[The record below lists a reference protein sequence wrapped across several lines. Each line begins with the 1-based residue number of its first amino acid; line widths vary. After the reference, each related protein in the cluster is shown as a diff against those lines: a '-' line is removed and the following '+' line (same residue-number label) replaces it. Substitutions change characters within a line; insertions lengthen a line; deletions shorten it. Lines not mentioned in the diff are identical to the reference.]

1 MIKVLTL
8 IYSGSFISGLIP
20 TLIKFVYF
28 SKSILRNIRF
38 DLVYLYFLALLF
50 FDLNLHSIV
59 NVFNILLFVFVFK
72 DLIPK
77 SISSNKENISVE
89 TLQKKLDF
97 FYIVSSIL
105 IIAQKIILFR
115 SDFSGGFSDSINS
128 SATFALF
135 AIFILYKILILNKN
149 SSIAEIVFL
158 ILGTF
163 MSEAKLIIFM
173 IFPLSIYFVF
183 KSRFTKSIFSKIV
196 VLILLISIIFASSQ
210 IDKIISWSNN
220 TQSNYVSNFIS
231 FESKLFPKLND
242 DKYYMNLVL
251 NGESEYYRWN
261 RINTV
266 RYFFEFSETNQLLF
280 GHQIG
285 AISKST
291 FGEGL
296 LFKESFFRTTLT
308 NILFGYG
315 LFGLAF
321 VLYVIYK
328 YYGLKTMLYLFV
340 SISYTSSFFSAV
352 FLIWIYSFCNIFLL
366 KKSN

>member
-8 IYSGSFISGLIP
+8 IYTSSFISGLIP

-28 SKSILRNIRF
+28 SRSILRNLRF
-38 DLVYLYFLALLF
+38 DLVYIYFLALLI
-50 FDLNLHSIV
+50 FDFNLHSIV
-59 NVFNILLFVFVFK
+59 NVLNILLFVFVFK

-77 SISSNKENISVE
+77 LITSNKKNINE
-89 TLQKKLDF
+89 DELQKKLNL
-97 FYIVSSIL
+97 FYIISSIL

-128 SATFALF
+128 SSTFALF

-149 SSIAEIVFL
+149 SSAAEIIFL

-163 MSEAKLIIFM
+163 LSEAKLIIFM

-183 KSRFTKSIFSKIV
+183 KSRLTKSLFSKIAIIF
-196 VLILLISIIFASSQ
+196 ILFSIIFASTQ
-210 IDKIISWSNN
+210 IDKLISWSNN
-220 TQSNYVSNFIS
+220 NQSNYVSNFIT
-231 FESKLFPKLND
+231 FESKLLPKLND

-261 RINTV
+261 RVNSV

-280 GHQIG
+280 GYQIG

-291 FGEGL
+291 FGQGL

-308 NILFGYG
+308 NILYGYG

-321 VLYVIYK
+321 ILYVFYR

-340 SISYTSSFFSAV
+340 AISYTSSFFSAV
-352 FLIWIYSFCNIFLL
+352 FLIWIYSFCYIFLL